1 MVMENA
7 MEMKKVRAIERGFYF
22 GIREIGDV
30 FNVPADFDAPW
41 FVRDVIVVAA
51 PPDVTLEQLTESVK
65 DSAPPELG
73 HVEMVGHGENGAPLW
88 EPLPEPTPAEATPET
103 PTKPGKGKR
112 G

>member
-1 MVMENA
+1 MENA

>member
-1 MVMENA
+1 

-30 FNVPADFDAPW
+30 FYVPADFDAPW
-41 FVRDVIVVAA
+41 FVSDVIVVA
-51 PPDVTLEQLTESVK
+51 
-65 DSAPPELG
+65 APPELG

-88 EPLPEPTPAEATPET
+88 EPLPEPTPAETTPET

-112 G
+112 E

>member
-1 MVMENA
+1 M
-7 MEMKKVRAIERGFYF
+7 KVRATKTGFYESL
-22 GIREIGDV
+22 RQVGDV
-30 FNVPADFDAPW
+30 FDVPDSLSAGW

-88 EPLPEPTPAEATPET
+88 EPLPEPAPEAKPET
-103 PTKPGKGKR
+103 DNKPRKPNKQENLK
-112 G
+112 

>member
-1 MVMENA
+1 

-22 GIREIGDV
+22 GIREVGDV

-73 HVEMVGHGENGAPLW
+73 RVEMVGHGENGAPLW
-88 EPLPEPTPAEATPET
+88 EPLPEPAPETPET
-103 PTKPGKGKR
+103 GKGKR
-112 G
+112 K